1 MPSYT
6 RSSRYNK
13 KSSSCGNSR
22 PIKAKPYADMAENW
36 MLDDSYSDGQK
47 IVQELDVLSEL
58 REFRDPYANC
68 SDITYEIPFGL
79 FYNLFGLEYSVC
91 ANLIKEVNGVKYLC
105 I

>member
-1 MPSYT
+1 
-6 RSSRYNK
+6 
-13 KSSSCGNSR
+13 
-22 PIKAKPYADMAENW
+22 MAENW